1 MVRGKIRTHALFSN
15 NLQFLQDIFDAL
27 FAILNESAEQYG
39 TLVFRALVSTM
50 DSIVSC
56 NSKVATCSL

>member
-1 MVRGKIRTHALFSN
+1 MVREQVQTHALFSN

-50 DSIVSC
+50 DSIVLC
-56 NSKVATCSL
+56 NSKVATCFL

>member
-1 MVRGKIRTHALFSN
+1 MVREKIHTHALFSN

-39 TLVFRALVSTM
+39 TLVFRALVSAI
-50 DSIVSC
+50 DI
-56 NSKVATCSL
+56 